1 MAISNK
7 QKHRIKKRLLRENPK
22 EFWQM
27 PLWVL
32 KKPSGLLSED
42 SIQKCKLINN
52 ESFLI
57 VKRERFLQG
66 LSRR

>member
-22 EFWQM
+22 EFWQT

-42 SIQKCKLINN
+42 SVQKCKLINN